1 MERKRRL
8 LSRILTCCIV
18 SISASACQYE
28 LDNIEEDNSKE
39 TITLEFRTPEF
50 ITKSTDPRENDI
62 HDINLLIFQNG
73 VLEYKEWFNT
83 DPLGT
88 ENKSIKLIKGRKYS
102 FYILANY
109 GSQINASDWEEL
121 KKLKL
126 DIGSTKRLGLLMSGV
141 LEDRLINGQETVVI
155 SLTRM
160 EAKISLKIDR
170 SKLSDGIN
178 MTVYKVSIGNSVKY
192 MNTIGPNK
200 AKNKYDCVNEGYTL
214 SKMNCRELNEIM
226 QGGMSDE
233 VVLYLPENLQGN
245 FPEDIEKDSEKV
257 FHEGDARAD
266 VCSFI
271 QLEFGYNSNE
281 NFSINGS
288 NLIYR
293 FYLGEN
299 RQNLDV
305 ERNCH
310 YHITVTPKDSGLSGD
325 GWRVDKTGIGKFV
338 RQIILSEQQCKL
350 TYKGQQN
357 LLEAE
362 VFPSDATYKDLIWE
376 SSNPQI
382 ATVQYDGTV
391 TAVSEGECD
400 IICYANDNSG
410 IQTSCKV
417 LVKFAPPSFNIYPG
431 NYISGKVGESIHIW
445 CEFFPPY
452 APFDIGYEELNYD
465 KGRGIYD
472 YTVDKDGHGVTLKLK
487 KAGTGLLY
495 MSAGDPVNE
504 SGLVIVEVKS

>member
-1 MERKRRL
+1 MGRKRRL
-8 LSRILTCCIV
+8 LSRILTGCILALL
-18 SISASACQYE
+18 ISACQYHI
-28 LDNIEEDNSKE
+28 DTPDNSTGVV
-39 TITLEFRTPEF
+39 TIEYRTPDF
-50 ITKSTDPRENDI
+50 ITRSTDSKEDDI
-62 HDINLLIFQNG
+62 HDINILVFQNG
-73 VLEYKEWFNT
+73 ELEYKEWFT
-83 DPLGT
+83 ADPLGVET
-88 ENKSIKLIKGRKYS
+88 KSIRLAKGRRYS
-102 FYILANY
+102 FYLLANY
-109 GSQINASDWEEL
+109 GNEVNASDWEEL

-126 DIGSTKRLGLLMSGV
+126 DTGSTKRLGLLMSGV
-141 LEDRLINGQETVVI
+141 LEDKPITANETIVI
-155 SLTRM
+155 PLTRM
-160 EAKISLKIDR
+160 EAKVSLKIDR
-170 SKLSDGIN
+170 SKLSDGVH

-192 MNTIGPNK
+192 MSTIGPNK
-200 AKNKYDCVNEGYTL
+200 AQNRYDCTAEGYTL
-214 SKMNCRELNEIM
+214 NKMNCRELNDIQ
-226 QGGMSDE
+226 QGGMSNE
-233 VVLYLPENLQGN
+233 VVLYLPENMQGD
-245 FPEDIEKDSEKV
+245 FPESIEEDSDKV
-257 FHEGDARAD
+257 FKEGDSRAE

-271 QLEFGYNSNE
+271 QMEFGYSSNE
-281 NFSINGS
+281 HFSINGN

-310 YHITVTPKDSGLSGD
+310 YHITVTPTDSGLSGD
-325 GWRVDKTGIGKFV
+325 GWRVDKTGIGTYV
-338 RQIILSEQQCKL
+338 RQIILSEQQCRL

-362 VFPSDATYKDLIWE
+362 VFPTDATYKDLIWK

-382 ATVQYDGTV
+382 ASVQQDGTV

-400 IICYANDNSG
+400 IWCSANDNSG
-410 IQTSCKV
+410 VQASCKAM
-417 LVKFAPPSFNIYPG
+417 VKFAPPSFNIYPG
-431 NYISGKVGESIHIW
+431 SYVSGKVGESIHIW

-452 APFDIGYEELNYD
+452 APFDLGHEELNYD

-472 YTVDKDGHGVTLKLK
+472 YTIDKDGHGVTLKLK